1 MGGAGVANFFVCDSC
16 VLLSF
21 ASLTRRPWQCLSLG
35 LLTFCYYC
43 LCTHSS
49 PLGKEVK
56 QERNLSGRKQQQKNN
71 NEKEKKEEIRRIKK
85 GGKRERKAA
94 DR

>member
-1 MGGAGVANFFVCDSC
+1 MSQF
-16 VLLSF
+16 
-21 ASLTRRPWQCLSLG
+21 G

-56 QERNLSGRKQQQKNN
+56 QERNLSGRKQQQQKN
-71 NEKEKKEEIRRIKK
+71 NEKERGGEKEEEIRRIKK
-85 GGKRERKAA
+85 GGKSERKAA

>member
-1 MGGAGVANFFVCDSC
+1 MGQA
-16 VLLSF
+16 
-21 ASLTRRPWQCLSLG
+21 LG
-35 LLTFCYYC
+35 QGGGRNVC
-43 LCTHSS
+43 LCAHSS

-56 QERNLSGRKQQQKNN
+56 QERNLSTRKKFKCEKKKN
-71 NEKEKKEEIRRIKK
+71 NEKEEEIKK